1 MKMTESS
8 RGIANK
14 DTYIQTYTGKNV
26 LKTFTFFARLSDK
39 FYKQVVYKAAI
50 EWLPSILLF
59 FPFI

>member
-26 LKTFTFFARLSDK
+26 LKTITFFARLSDK

-50 EWLPSILLF
+50 E
-59 FPFI
+59 